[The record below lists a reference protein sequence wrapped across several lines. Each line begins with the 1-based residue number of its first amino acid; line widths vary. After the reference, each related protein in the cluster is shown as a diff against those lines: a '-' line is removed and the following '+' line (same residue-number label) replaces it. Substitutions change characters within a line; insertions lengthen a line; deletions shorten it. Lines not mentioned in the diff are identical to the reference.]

1 MGKICQIYKLVE
13 KGRKKTDSADL
24 LVVPPDLLLDSIKV
38 GVLLRLPG
46 DRLDE
51 REQVAG
57 HREKGEL
64 ETSTRQ
70 VGEVG
75 GGGWQ

>member
-13 KGRKKTDSADL
+13 KGCKKTDSDADL

-51 REQVAG
+51 GEQVAG
-57 HREKGEL
+57 NGEEGKL
-64 ETSTRQ
+64 EPTAC
-70 VGEVG
+70 
-75 GGGWQ
+75 

>member
-51 REQVAG
+51 GEQVAG
-57 HREKGEL
+57 NGEEGKL
-64 ETSTRQ
+64 EPAACR

-75 GGGWQ
+75 GGGG

>member
-1 MGKICQIYKLVE
+1 MI
-13 KGRKKTDSADL
+13 
-24 LVVPPDLLLDSIKV
+24 VPPDLLFNSIKV

-51 REQVAG
+51 GEQIAG
-57 HREKGEL
+57 NGEEGEL
-64 ETSTRQ
+64 EPAACR

-75 GGGWQ
+75 GGGG

>member
-1 MGKICQIYKLVE
+1 MLE
-13 KGRKKTDSADL
+13 MS
-24 LVVPPDLLLDSIKV
+24 SKV
-38 GVLLRLPG
+38 IARHLSLSLSC
-46 DRLDE
+46 LDE
-51 REQVAG
+51 GEQVAG

>member
-13 KGRKKTDSADL
+13 KGRKKTDSDADL
-24 LVVPPDLLLDSIKV
+24 LVVPPDLLFDSIKV

-51 REQVAG
+51 GEQVAG
-57 HREKGEL
+57 NGEEGEL
-64 ETSTRQ
+64 EPA
-70 VGEVG
+70 GC
-75 GGGWQ
+75 

>member
-51 REQVAG
+51 GEQVAG
-57 HREKGEL
+57 NGEEGKL
-64 ETSTRQ
+64 EPA
-70 VGEVG
+70 VC
-75 GGGWQ
+75 

>member
-38 GVLLRLPG
+38 RVLLRLPG

-51 REQVAG
+51 GEQVAG
-57 HREKGEL
+57 NGEEGEL
-64 ETSTRQ
+64 EPA
-70 VGEVG
+70 GC
-75 GGGWQ
+75 